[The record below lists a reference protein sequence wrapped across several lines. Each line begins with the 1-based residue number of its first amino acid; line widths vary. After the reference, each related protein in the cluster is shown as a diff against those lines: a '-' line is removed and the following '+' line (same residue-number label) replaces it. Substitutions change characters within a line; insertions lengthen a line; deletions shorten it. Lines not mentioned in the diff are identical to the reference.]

1 MTYEYNATGSSAGV
15 KNAIDGTYKLGF
27 ASREIKDSELE
38 SGIQT
43 TTLCMDGIAL
53 VVNPENDVED
63 ISTEQIKDVYTGTI
77 TEWSVLTK

>member
-1 MTYEYNATGSSAGV
+1 ML
-15 KNAIDGTYKLGF
+15 KNKIEPFKW
-27 ASREIKDSELE
+27 I
-38 SGIQT
+38 
-43 TTLCMDGIAL
+43 CMDGIAL